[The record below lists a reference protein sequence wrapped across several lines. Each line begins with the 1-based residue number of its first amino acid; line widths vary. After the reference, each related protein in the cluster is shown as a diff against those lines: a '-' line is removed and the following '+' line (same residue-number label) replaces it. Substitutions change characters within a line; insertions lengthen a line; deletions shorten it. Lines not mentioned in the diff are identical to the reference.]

1 MGKTRYQLMPM
12 DKSLHNFAG
21 IYKWEKV
28 NFWQQQTNTT
38 ETTTISLSIMSR
50 PIGES
55 NDLGDKK
62 LLLHHLAALRKII
75 VDKVAEI

>member
-1 MGKTRYQLMPM
+1 
-12 DKSLHNFAG
+12 
-21 IYKWEKV
+21 
-28 NFWQQQTNTT
+28 
-38 ETTTISLSIMSR
+38 MSR